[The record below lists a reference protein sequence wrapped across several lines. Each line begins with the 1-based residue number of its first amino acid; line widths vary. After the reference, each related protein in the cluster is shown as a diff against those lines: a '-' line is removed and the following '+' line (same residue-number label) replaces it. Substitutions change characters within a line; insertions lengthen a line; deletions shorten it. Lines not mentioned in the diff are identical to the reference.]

1 MVNQLGKHSVNMEAL
16 MGKDLDQLAEVIT
29 GAMHEKQLAIGA
41 KPGPGAAIFI
51 GDKEGNGEPLA
62 ALQLNP
68 DKGPKLDKGPDS
80 NQKDIERIHGKGA
93 YFFS

>member
-1 MVNQLGKHSVNMEAL
+1 

-29 GAMHEKQLAIGA
+29 GAMHEEQLAFGA
-41 KPGPGAAIFI
+41 KPGPGAPIFT

-80 NQKDIERIHGKGA
+80 NQKDVERINEKGA